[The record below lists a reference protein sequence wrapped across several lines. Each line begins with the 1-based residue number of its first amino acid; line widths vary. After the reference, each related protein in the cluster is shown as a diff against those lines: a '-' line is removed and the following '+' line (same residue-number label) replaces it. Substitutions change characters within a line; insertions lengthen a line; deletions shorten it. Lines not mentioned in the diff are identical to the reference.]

1 LLLLL
6 GSNQG
11 PQYTHIQLNTIKC
24 KIIFPFYYPNIYFI
38 YSAMK
43 DRPIRKADMSKIFS
57 HTQKVEILNGK
68 KLEESKKTFE
78 DKLEYNALDL
88 YELKTM
94 FIPKLLDPFLQTVGL
109 ASLVGTSDSGKST
122 FLRQLSLSIALKL
135 DKFLDFDIKA
145 QIQ

>member
-1 LLLLL
+1 
-6 GSNQG
+6 
-11 PQYTHIQLNTIKC
+11 
-24 KIIFPFYYPNIYFI
+24 
-38 YSAMK
+38 MK